1 MTSRHKN
8 YFDLKFIFKDLGH
21 FSQWKDFGKKLLG
34 EERGVACAIRNH
46 FSGELWSMGE
56 FSGFYSF
63 QRTVLQVKMNHKG
76 IPVALFL

>member
-1 MTSRHKN
+1 MAK
-8 YFDLKFIFKDLGH
+8 LWH
-21 FSQWKDFGKKLLG
+21 FSWWKDFGKKLLG
-34 EERGVACAIRNH
+34 EGTGVAFEIGNH

-56 FSGFYSF
+56 FSGFYSL